1 MVKNLPAN
9 AGDIDA
15 GSIPGSGR
23 SLGEGYGS
31 PLQYSCPENSIVRG
45 AWQATVHSV
54 AKNRARLKRLSK
66 HVQRKYSICKLF
78 LELHEWLVSRNI
90 FVPRG
95 HTAMSRDVLPC
106 HNSGGAAGIRR
117 VEARGA
123 AYVLHEVEQP
133 PQQRI
138 IQLHVSV
145 LPRLRNLRLNT
156 HVSREGQG

>member
-31 PLQYSCPENSIVRG
+31 PLQYSRPENSIVRG

-95 HTAMSRDVLPC
+95 HTAMSRDVLGC
-106 HNSGGAAGIRR
+106 HNSG
-117 VEARGA
+117 
-123 AYVLHEVEQP
+123 VLLAFGGWRP
-133 PQQRI
+133 G
-138 IQLHVSV
+138 V
-145 LPRLRNLRLNT
+145 LLMFYTKLNNPHNKGSSSST
-156 HVSREGQG
+156 CQFCQG